1 MRVVDSLQDEEFSV
15 WSALGGWRGTVE
27 SVAPIIVFVATYIA
41 THELT
46 WPLIASGILAGLFVV
61 ARLVSG
67 QQITQALSGA
77 IGVALSCVWV
87 VFSGRGQDFFIVG
100 IVTAAVLSVAL
111 LVSIVL
117 RRPAVELVLNMFW
130 EKGAVP
136 RRVCTTL
143 TWVWFALFFI
153 RFAVQVPL
161 WWAGQIAGLGVAKL
175 VLGLPL
181 FAVAC
186 WITWM
191 TLRPFVSLASVE
203 ERSTVDNGVD
213 EPQR

>member
-15 WSALGGWRGTVE
+15 WSALGGWRGIVE

-130 EKGAVP
+130 KKGAVP

-143 TWVWFALFFI
+143 TWVWFA
-153 RFAVQVPL
+153 
-161 WWAGQIAGLGVAKL
+161 
-175 VLGLPL
+175 
-181 FAVAC
+181 
-186 WITWM
+186 
-191 TLRPFVSLASVE
+191 
-203 ERSTVDNGVD
+203 
-213 EPQR
+213 